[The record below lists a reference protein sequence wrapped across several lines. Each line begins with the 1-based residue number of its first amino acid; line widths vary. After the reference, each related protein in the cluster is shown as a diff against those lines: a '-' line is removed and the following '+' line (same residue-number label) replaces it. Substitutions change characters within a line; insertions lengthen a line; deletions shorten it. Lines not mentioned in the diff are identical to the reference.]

1 MASDFLTATE
11 LIAILSVYCVILCP
25 VLCWVMAG
33 SMPLSFFK
41 AVSATPS
48 GKTPSSSL
56 Q

>member
-25 VLCWVMAG
+25 VLCWTIAG
-33 SMPLSFFK
+33 SIPAFSFK
-41 AVSATPS
+41 SVPAIPS
-48 GKTPSSSL
+48 GKTPSPSL